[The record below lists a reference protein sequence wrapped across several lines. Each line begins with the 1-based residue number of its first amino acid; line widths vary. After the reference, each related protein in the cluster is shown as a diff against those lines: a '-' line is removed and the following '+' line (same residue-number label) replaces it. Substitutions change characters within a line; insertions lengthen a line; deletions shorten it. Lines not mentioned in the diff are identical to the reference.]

1 MQETVRAPLESLL
14 DKARTEPPDRR
25 IEFRDRIA
33 AHGAEG
39 IEGVRPWLLT
49 PALAAFAVRVIE
61 RVGANGEP
69 VLASRVLRSARKGVP
84 EAVTGDI
91 EWALAQIRLATRR
104 AKQSAPAAIVVPA
117 APAAVGRQER
127 PHLST
132 VPRRR
137 PR

>member
-1 MQETVRAPLESLL
+1 MQESARAPLESLL

-39 IEGVRPWLLT
+39 IEGVRPWLLR
-49 PALAAFAVRVIE
+49 PDLAAFAIRVIE
-61 RVGANGEP
+61 RAGANGEP
-69 VLASRVLRSARKGVP
+69 VLAARVLRSARKGAP
-84 EAVTGDI
+84 ESVTGDI
-91 EWALAQIRLATRR
+91 EWALAHIRLANRL
-104 AKQSAPAAIVVPA
+104 AKQSAPAAAVVPA
-117 APAAVGRQER
+117 APAVAARQER

>member
-1 MQETVRAPLESLL
+1 MHETARATLETLL
-14 DKARTEPPDRR
+14 DKARTEPPGCR
-25 IEFRDRIA
+25 IEYRDRIA

-49 PALAAFAVRVIE
+49 PDLAAFAVRVIE
-61 RVGANGEP
+61 RAGSNGEP
-69 VLASRVLRSARKGVP
+69 VLAARVLRSARKGAP

-91 EWALAQIRLATRR
+91 EWALAQIRLACRR
-104 AKQSAPAAIVVPA
+104 AKQSAPAVAVVPV
-117 APAAVGRQER
+117 APAAAGRQER